1 MCKKHIDMKI
11 EQACYVDYV
20 CIRTLWVVK
29 NKINQI

>member
-1 MCKKHIDMKI
+1 MKI